1 MKKAEKEQRNLSMEE
16 LKELFDEAKKKK

>member
-16 LKELFDEAKKKK
+16 LKELYDEAKKKK